1 VRYPKAIA
9 DKVDHI
15 EQAIAAWPADMASS
29 VDDVIKWVL
38 QFDEADFDLALRVVQ
53 NLNVVGQR
61 DIDRGLQI
69 AFSKLVRKAV
79 EKSSNIARTNTM
91 YAAMGEV
98 GKSGAMIGYHL
109 RMNASISEENFLS
122 PESFRHIEDG
132 HVENLVLLDDVI
144 GTGHQATKE
153 IVKLAESVLP
163 LGVKNIF
170 VLSVCGMKNAIEEIE
185 EKTKAFTFSAFEY
198 SEADTASSLDA
209 PFYSGIPYEERI
221 LLKTRLGEYGRV
233 SYKRSPL
240 GYGDLA
246 GLLVLPYN
254 TPNFTLP
261 IIWGDSNEWIPL
273 FRRVRRVNG
282 ISAYY
287 KQFKEA
293 VEKKVQDEKPAEQ
306 STELGAVT
314 LFVEGK
320 RDEVFFDELATR
332 INLANQI
339 GAKSISVVSLG
350 SIVAPDRLA
359 ELLAR
364 TTPNAVFIVDDDRPG
379 VGRAHERLQ
388 EMAPV
393 IFLKPS
399 YFQFFDLER
408 LVREALPEEALVD
421 LVGLPR
427 ERLAVEAERRLVRA
441 GPIDRA
447 LRTTRGLIDRYID
460 AREVEGFVSQL
471 SAAVRQRS
479 RPEGPPKTSN

>member
-1 VRYPKAIA
+1 MRYPKSIA
-9 DKVDHI
+9 DEVDRI
-15 EQAIAAWPADMASS
+15 EQVISTWPADMAASL
-29 VDDVIKWVL
+29 DDVIKWVL
-38 QFDEADFDLALRVVQ
+38 QFDEGDFGLALRVVQ

-79 EKSSNIARTNTM
+79 EKNSRITGQNTM
-91 YAAMGEV
+91 YASMGEV

-109 RMNASISEENFLS
+109 RMNASISEENFLG
-122 PESFRHIEDG
+122 PESFHHIEAG
-132 HVENLVLLDDVI
+132 RVENLVLLDDVI

-153 IVKLAESVLP
+153 IEKLAESVLP

-198 SEADTASSLDA
+198 NVADTASSLDS
-209 PFYSGIPYEERI
+209 PFYAGVPHDER
-221 LLKTRLGEYGRV
+221 LLLRNRLKEYGKIC
-233 SYKRSPL
+233 YKSNPL
-240 GYGDLA
+240 GYGELA

-261 IIWGDSNEWIPL
+261 IVWSDNNEWIPL

-293 VEKKVQDEKPAEQ
+293 VEKKTQADKPADE
-306 STELGAVT
+306 STDLGNVT

-320 RDEVFFDELATR
+320 RDEVFFDELVTR
-332 INLANQI
+332 AALAEQI
-339 GAKSISVVSLG
+339 GAKSVSVVSLG
-350 SIVAPDRLA
+350 SNVAPERLA
-359 ELLAR
+359 ELLAS
-364 TTPNAVFIVDDDRPG
+364 TTPNAVFVVDDDRY
-379 VGRAHERLQ
+379 VSARVHERLQ
-388 EMAPV
+388 KMAPV

-399 YFQFFDLER
+399 YFQFFDIER
-408 LVREALPEEALVD
+408 LANETLPEEAIARLPEM
-421 LVGLPR
+421 PR
-427 ERLAVEAERRLVRA
+427 EQIAIEVERHLVRS

-447 LRTTRGLIDRYID
+447 LRLTRDLVERYIVPSEVNRFVEQL
-460 AREVEGFVSQL
+460 RE
-471 SAAVRQRS
+471 AVHRPRS
-479 RPEGPPKTSN
+479 HAGPPTAG